1 MLPAVRMSEALYI
14 FLSFAVG
21 LGAAFQIGMLGQ
33 LDKER
38 GTFEATWVSVV
49 GSVAALAL
57 TMAVLGLTK
66 VDPPSLP
73 SPFDKTWV
81 FLVAGFVAVGT
92 VAVSVRGVHPGLA
105 VVGLFGFAYVASA
118 AFLAP
123 KIGVGLFLATS
134 TAGTL
139 FGGVGLDH
147 FGAFGSP
154 VLRIDAYK
162 VAGLVFLMLGVV
174 LIKGR

>member
-1 MLPAVRMSEALYI
+1 MTEALYI
-14 FLSFAVG
+14 LFAFAVG

-33 LDKER
+33 LQDER
-38 GTFEATWVSVV
+38 GTFEASWVSII
-49 GSVAALAL
+49 GSLAAL
-57 TMAVLGLTK
+57 TITIVLLGVTR

-73 SPFDKTWV
+73 APFDKTYV
-81 FLVAGFVAVGT
+81 FALVALAAAAAL
-92 VAVSVRGVHPGLA
+92 AVSIRGVHPALA
-105 VVGLFGFAYVASA
+105 VTGLFGFAYVLSA

-147 FGAFGSP
+147 YGAFGSP
-154 VLRIDAYK
+154 VIRIDALK
-162 VAGLVFLMLGVV
+162 VAGLAFLMLGVV
-174 LIKGR
+174 MIKGR